1 MDDEIARVYADNG
14 IEDLKP
20 TWVLEIVRLHARG
33 PMTIAELARSVGRT
47 HSALSQKVAAM
58 RAAGWLET
66 TPGARRPQQAVTLTP
81 KAERVAALLA
91 AEWRATEAA
100 ITELEAE
107 LPYPLTQV
115 AEDIRAALARKSFHD
130 RITEKLSATRTG
142 PQGSAR
148 QRHPVPSGCARQPQS
163 VQSRCGSGTPQR
175 RRCSCASCRPA
186 ASPWGYRNT
195 LPGNTTV
202 ASVSLFQFTYQ
213 PGLSRLSAKSRARA
227 AASVAGAS
235 NSISVHKGG
244 W

>member
-20 TWVLEIVRLHARG
+20 SWVLEIVRLHVRG

-66 TPGARRPQQAVTLTP
+66 TVGRDARSKTVALTP
-81 KAERVAALLA
+81 KAERVAVLLA

-115 AEDIRAALARKSFHD
+115 AEDIGAALARKSFHA
-130 RITEKLSATRTG
+130 RITEKL
-142 PQGSAR
+142 
-148 QRHPVPSGCARQPQS
+148 
-163 VQSRCGSGTPQR
+163 
-175 RRCSCASCRPA
+175 A
-186 ASPWGYRNT
+186 ASDEW
-195 LPGNTTV
+195 PGHD
-202 ASVSLFQFTYQ
+202 
-213 PGLSRLSAKSRARA
+213 
-227 AASVAGAS
+227 AG
-235 NSISVHKGG
+235 G
-244 W
+244 